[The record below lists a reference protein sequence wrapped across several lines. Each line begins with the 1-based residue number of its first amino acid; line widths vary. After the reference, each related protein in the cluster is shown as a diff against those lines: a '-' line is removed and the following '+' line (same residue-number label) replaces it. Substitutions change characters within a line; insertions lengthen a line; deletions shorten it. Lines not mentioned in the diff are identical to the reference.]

1 MGRWHNHGKCS
12 GDGMDGREHAGGEL
26 VPSGT
31 RLPTPAG
38 TDAADGRTPLM
49 RGAYGM
55 DPVLPELTDRQLRR
69 LDREGPVAFGRRRGR
84 LVERRIRK
92 AVRRTAR
99 LQAERR
105 ERVARELRER
115 ERRARAEARRQD
127 ERPLPS
133 PRMLLGLGTGFAGP
147 DRLMLPWHST
157 GVAQTA
163 ALDPFLFS
171 GRPPVDGPLI
181 GRDNCSGVEWRFD
194 PWMAYRAGLVTQ
206 PNMMIAGPMGTGKS
220 MCLKTWS
227 SRETIGPWNRR
238 VIVEGDPKGEW
249 ASLARALGGT
259 VVHAGGGSV
268 INLLDFGERP
278 AGMDEDRWQAD
289 MIVRRIDALDSLTAP
304 VRAEKPSLDQRERA
318 LARMVLQELAGRR
331 AVPTLTG
338 MLRLLESDWTHEVRV
353 AGLDAQARDEAARG
367 LVLILDEFVTGPH
380 RGAFE
385 SESTVA
391 VDPSSPMIVFD
402 TGAIQQGMETR
413 KAVWTAAMNSAIER
427 LVAHH
432 HTDGLF
438 RIVIAEEGHQVLRNP
453 ALVRSWD
460 QRMRLCGDLGVCN
473 CMLVHELQDLEKYA
487 DQGTSQRKLIESI
500 LTMTS
505 VKILY
510 RQPAEA
516 LNVMGRLLDD
526 LTPAERALLPRLPQG
541 VGLWRIGS
549 TVRAAVHPIMGP
561 EAYGV
566 MNQDEGR
573 MG

>member
-1 MGRWHNHGKCS
+1 MMART
-12 GDGMDGREHAGGEL
+12 REHSKRDDAEREDGGKGEL
-26 VPSGT
+26 VPTGG
-31 RLPTPAG
+31 RLPVPAA
-38 TDAADGRTPLM
+38 TDTDTGRTPLM

-55 DPVLPELTDRQLRR
+55 DPVMPELTGRQLRR
-69 LDREGPVAFGRRRGR
+69 LDREGPVAFGRKRGP

-92 AVRRTAR
+92 AIRETERMQAR
-99 LQAERR
+99 RR
-105 ERVARELRER
+105 ERVARELKER
-115 ERRARAEARRQD
+115 ERRALAEARRQD

-133 PRMLLGLGTGFAGP
+133 ARMLVGWGTGFAGP

-163 ALDPFLFS
+163 VLDPFLFS
-171 GRPPVDGPLI
+171 GRPPVDGPLV
-181 GRDNCSGVEWRFD
+181 GRDNSSGVEWRFD

-227 SRETIGPWNRR
+227 SRETMGPWNRR
-238 VIVEGDPKGEW
+238 IIVEGDPKGEW
-249 ASLARALGGT
+249 ASLAEALGGS

-268 INLLDFGERP
+268 INLLDFGDRP

-289 MIVRRIDALDSLTAP
+289 MLVRRIDALDSLTAP

-318 LARMVLQELAGRR
+318 LARTVLQELSTR
-331 AVPTLTG
+331 AATPTLTG
-338 MLRLLESDWTHEVRV
+338 MLRLLESEWTRRVRV
-353 AGLDAQARDEAARG
+353 AGLDAPERDEAARG
-367 LVLILDEFVTGPH
+367 LILILDEFVSGPH

-385 SESTVA
+385 SESTVDI
-391 VDPSSPMIVFD
+391 DPASPMIVFD

-505 VKILY
+505 IKILY
-510 RQPAEA
+510 RQPPEA
-516 LNVMGRLLDD
+516 LGVMGRLLDD
-526 LTPAERALLPRLPQG
+526 LTPAEQALLPRLPQG
-541 VGLWRIGS
+541 VGLWRVGS

-561 EAYGV
+561 EAYQV
-566 MNQDEGR
+566 MNQDKGR

>member
-1 MGRWHNHGKCS
+1 MGRARIRKNNNDDPKDGK
-12 GDGMDGREHAGGEL
+12 GHAGGEL

-31 RLPTPAG
+31 RLPVPAD
-38 TDAADGRTPLM
+38 TDALDGRTPLM
-49 RGAYGM
+49 RGSYGM
-55 DPVLPELTDRQLRR
+55 DPVLPELTVRQLRR
-69 LDREGPVAFGRRRGR
+69 LDREGPVAFGRKRGP

-92 AVRRTAR
+92 AIKRTTR

-105 ERVARELRER
+105 ERVARELKER

-127 ERPLPS
+127 ERPMPS
-133 PRMLLGLGTGFAGP
+133 PRMLFGWGTGFAGP

-163 ALDPFLFS
+163 VLDPFLFS
-171 GRPPVDGPLI
+171 GRPPVDGPLV
-181 GRDNCSGVEWRFD
+181 GRDNSSGVEWRFD

-227 SRETIGPWNRR
+227 SRETMEPWNRK

-249 ASLARALGGT
+249 ARLAKALGGE
-259 VVHAGGGSV
+259 VVHAGGGTI
-268 INLLDFGERP
+268 INLLDFGDRP
-278 AGMDEDRWQAD
+278 ANMDENRWQAD
-289 MIVRRIDALDSLTAP
+289 MLVRRIDALESLTAP
-304 VRAEKPSLDQRERA
+304 VRPEKPSLDQRERA
-318 LARMVLQELAGRR
+318 LARMILQELAGRR

-338 MLRLLESDWTHEVRV
+338 MLRLLESDWAHEVRV
-353 AGLDAQARDEAARG
+353 AGLDAPERDDAARG
-367 LVLILDEFVTGPH
+367 LVLILDEFVSGPH

-385 SESTVA
+385 SESTVRI
-391 VDPSSPMIVFD
+391 DPSSPMIVFD

-432 HTDGLF
+432 HADGLF

-526 LTPAERALLPRLPQG
+526 LSPAERALLPRLPQG
-541 VGLWRIGS
+541 VGLWRVGA

-561 EAYGV
+561 EAYEV